1 MQFLNSLK
9 NKLKH
14 YDYPFSHWELSEPL
28 TEESIKEICKTEII
42 DLSKMNINYDGT
54 RAVDGGEGK
63 FREGISSGGK
73 AIKFRCFIN
82 KDNSKDFPHLTS
94 LMEELRSKN
103 TYGYIGEII
112 KKDLSNSY
120 VRLEVI
126 CDRQGFWLK
135 PHCDIK
141 EKLVSC
147 LLFANPFNE
156 LEDLGTDLYEIKD
169 KKLKRVKTV
178 PYKNNYGY
186 FFTSGPNTWHGMEKK
201 EIKKERRSLQ
211 VNYVSFETDWKVQP

>member
-63 FREGISSGGK
+63 FREVISSGGK
-73 AIKFRCFIN
+73 AIKFWCFIN

-141 EKLVSC
+141 EKLLSC
-147 LLFANPFNE
+147 LLFVNPFNE

-186 FFTSGPNTWHGMEKK
+186 FFTSSPNAWHGMEKK

>member
-1 MQFLNSLK
+1 MEFLKSLK
-9 NKLKH
+9 KRSKH
-14 YDYPFSHWELSEPL
+14 YNTPFSHWELNEPL
-28 TEESIKEICKTEII
+28 THDAINEICKTEIA
-42 DLSKMNINYDGT
+42 DLTKLNINYDGT

-63 FREGISSGGK
+63 FRAGITHGGK
-73 AIKFRCFIN
+73 AIKFRSFVN
-82 KDNSKDFPHLTS
+82 KDNSKDFPNLNF
-94 LMEELRSKN
+94 LIEELRSKD
-103 TYGYIGEII
+103 TYGYISELI

-120 VRLEVI
+120 VRVEII

-141 EKLVSC
+141 EKLISC

-156 LEDLGTDLYEIKD
+156 DENLGTDFYDE
-169 KKLKRVKTV
+169 KLNKVKTV

-201 EIKKERRSLQ
+201 EIKKERRCLQ
-211 VNYVSFETDWKVQP
+211 INYVSFETDWRVKT

>member
-28 TEESIKEICKTEII
+28 TQESIKEICNTEII
-42 DLSKMNINYDGT
+42 DLSQMDINYDGT

-63 FREGISSGGK
+63 FRVGISNGGK

-82 KDNSKDFPHLTS
+82 KDNSKNFPHLTN
-94 LMEELRSKN
+94 LIEELRSKN

-141 EKLVSC
+141 DKLISC

-156 LEDLGTDLYEIKD
+156 NENLGTDFYDE
-169 KKLKRVKTV
+169 KLNKVKTV

-201 EIKKERRSLQ
+201 EIKKERRCLQ
-211 VNYVSFETDWKVQP
+211 INYVSFETDWKVKT

>member
-28 TEESIKEICKTEII
+28 TKESIKEICKTEII
-42 DLSKMNINYDGT
+42 DLSKMDINYDGT

-82 KDNSKDFPHLTS
+82 KDNSKDFPHLTN

-156 LEDLGTDLYEIKD
+156 SEDLGTDLYEIKD

-186 FFTSGPNTWHGMEKK
+186 FFTSGPNAWHGMEKK